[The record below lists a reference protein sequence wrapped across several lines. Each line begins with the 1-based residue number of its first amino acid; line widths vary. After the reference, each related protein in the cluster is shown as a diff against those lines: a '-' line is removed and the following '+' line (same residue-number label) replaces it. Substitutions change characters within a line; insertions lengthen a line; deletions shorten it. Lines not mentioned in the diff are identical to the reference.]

1 VKEGDILNADLKRSY
16 LEALKEGMAAR
27 GSRGRVRGQGGRY
40 DEDYWRG
47 GPGWWNHGFSG
58 PFPPPQFQPP
68 YGFYSSPLMHPGPK
82 HAPPH
87 PQFPFPQYQVQHN
100 QNFESRP
107 RPNQQAARLRGA
119 PQRPRQPGLKLK
131 EGENA
136 EPRKPIDMWGWKLR
150 SRQT

>member
-1 VKEGDILNADLKRSY
+1 VESWLLRAFSPSPVPTTIRLLLVSADASRS
-16 LEALKEGMAAR
+16 KTC
-27 GSRGRVRGQGGRY
+27 
-40 DEDYWRG
+40 
-47 GPGWWNHGFSG
+47 P
-58 PFPPPQFQPP
+58 
-68 YGFYSSPLMHPGPK
+68 
-82 HAPPH
+82 PPH

-136 EPRKPIDMWGWKLR
+136 ELRKPIDMRGWKLR